1 MSEPKEP
8 ADSERHEREEREG
21 RIERAVREV
30 VRRVLETG
38 YEKLSGGPEN
48 VREFVREMKLPKEAL
63 GLLLGQL
70 DETKTGVYRVVAK
83 EVRDFLE
90 HTNFADELAKMLT
103 TLSFEIKTEVRFIPN
118 DARPGARPVPDVRSK
133 VNVKRSSR
141 PPPPAEHPTDS
152 PSQPDEALEELR
164 ESRKPEPIK

>member
-1 MSEPKEP
+1 MTHEPKDP
-8 ADSERHEREEREG
+8 AEGERDRDEREG

-30 VRRVLETG
+30 IRRVLETG

-63 GLLLGQL
+63 GVLLGQL

-90 HTNFADELAKMLT
+90 HTNLAEELSKMLT

-118 DARPGARPVPDVRSK
+118 DARPGSRPVPDVRSK
-133 VNVKRSSR
+133 LNVKRSSR
-141 PPPPAEHPTDS
+141 PPPAPNPTDA

-164 ESRKPEPIK
+164 DSRKAEPSK